1 MSGPRIL
8 CVGMAT
14 IDHVFRLPAIPREP
28 TKVRASEY
36 VRISGGMAANAAV
49 AAARL
54 GGRVEFWGP
63 VGDDANGDDILAEL
77 SAEGVGVSGI
87 IRVPHRS
94 AVSAIMVDEAGERLV
109 CGYSDPEV
117 FDAEVTLPLDKLA
130 GFDAVHADCR
140 WWKAAR
146 KVLPAARRLGI
157 PTVFDGDIAPG
168 EVLAEVAPLAQYPI
182 FSEKG
187 LVLAT
192 PGVGHDDRLAQ
203 MALHSGGFA
212 GVTLG
217 ARGFTWHDG
226 KGLHTIG
233 VPDVKVI
240 DTLGAGD
247 VFHGAYAYALG
258 LTMDASAAAR
268 FASATA
274 ALKCTRFGGR
284 SGTPTHAEVDA
295 QLSSWRT

>member
-1 MSGPRIL
+1 MNGPRIL

-14 IDHVFRLPAIPREP
+14 IDLVFRLPAIPREP
-28 TKVRASEY
+28 T
-36 VRISGGMAANAAV
+36 
-49 AAARL
+49 
-54 GGRVEFWGP
+54 
-63 VGDDANGDDILAEL
+63 
-77 SAEGVGVSGI
+77 
-87 IRVPHRS
+87 
-94 AVSAIMVDEAGERLV
+94 MVDEAGERLV
-109 CGYSDPEV
+109 CGYTDPTV
-117 FDAEVTLPLDKLA
+117 YDAEATLPLDKLA

-146 KVLPAARRLGI
+146 QVLPAARALGI

-168 EVLAEVAPLAQYPI
+168 EILSEVAPLAQYPI

-192 PGVGHDDRLAQ
+192 PGIGHD
-203 MALHSGGFA
+203 G
-212 GVTLG
+212 T
-217 ARGFTWHDG
+217 
-226 KGLHTIG
+226 GLHKLG

-247 VFHGAYAYALG
+247 VFHGAYTYALSLG
-258 LTMDASAAAR
+258 MGVSTAAR

-295 QLSSWRT
+295 LLERWDA